1 MPDRSFLKNPQLATR
16 TLPEIFGS
24 VQFDPDYTVGI
35 PWELSRPRRII
46 RKTDSRREGR
56 ATPSIG
62 DGGRNRDM
70 ICTDSSKKYAR
81 KTVRFHKMKIGSII
95 SCYLQKYA
103 KIEPH
108 IMPFAAPYS
117 RSGSDH
123 FLPQQKTHSG
133 MRSASKTRLCE
144 RFNSSDCQ
152 NTAHLGLF
160 LNGAQIGLRLDPK
173 KVSPGSIWAR
183 ISVGHNPP
191 RISGEGGNHIY
202 PFDRRVLS
210 LESGKDPLHQLEKQT
225 TSKGNRN
232 LPTGIFPNPQT

>member
-183 ISVGHNPP
+183 ISVA
-191 RISGEGGNHIY
+191 RIWGEGGNHIY

-225 TSKGNRN
+225 TSKGKRN